1 MPLRL
6 PHQEFI
12 DGNMSTGSFLFI
24 DYTPASSTGADLRDL
39 KTARYR
45 HPACR
50 DTCTSLHIGRSRHP
64 ASRDTCTS
72 LCIEYCLD
80 ATLYAG
86 HPVSDRTIKAGDQSP
101 RPPPAVFDGLRY

>member
-6 PHQEFI
+6 PHQEFS
-12 DGNMSTGSFLFI
+12 DGNMATGSFRFI

-39 KTARYR
+39 KTAR
-45 HPACR
+45 
-50 DTCTSLHIGRSRHP
+50 SRHP

-72 LCIEYCLD
+72 LCIDYCLD
-80 ATLYAG
+80 ATLYTG

-101 RPPPAVFDGLRY
+101 RPPPAVFDGLRL